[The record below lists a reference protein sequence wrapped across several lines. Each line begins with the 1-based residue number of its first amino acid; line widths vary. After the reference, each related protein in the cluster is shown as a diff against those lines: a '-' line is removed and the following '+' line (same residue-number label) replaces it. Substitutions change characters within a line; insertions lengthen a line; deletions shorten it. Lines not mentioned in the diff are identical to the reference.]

1 MSMAETKLAE
11 LRWEGGLKFTGGAPG
26 GPEVWIDADN
36 AEAPGPML
44 LLLLAAAS
52 CSASDVVLILQ
63 KMRVALAECRV
74 EAAGLR
80 RESDPKR
87 YVSLHFIF
95 HLRGSGLDEAKARRA
110 IDLSLAKY
118 CSVVHSLAPD
128 IVVTY
133 DLKLA

>member
-11 LRWEGGLKFTGGAPG
+11 LRWEGGLTFTGGAPR
-26 GPEVWIDADN
+26 GPEIRIDADN

-52 CSASDVVLILQ
+52 CSASDVVMILQ

-95 HLRGSGLDEAKARRA
+95 HLRGTGLDESKARRA

>member
-11 LRWEGGLKFTGGAPG
+11 LRWEGGLTFTGGAPG
-26 GPEVWIDADN
+26 GPEIRIDADN

-52 CSASDVVLILQ
+52 CSASDVVVILQ

-95 HLRGSGLDEAKARRA
+95 HLRGTGLDGSKARRA

-118 CSVVHSLAPD
+118 CSVVQSLAPD

-133 DLKLA
+133 DLTLA